1 MDVLMGKFVYEMK
14 FTIEKVT
21 LIKWLLK
28 AIFKDILPKLKKFIL
43 NCILIRKIQI
53 TKILKRYHK
62 KPFTLQHLK
71 NRIIV
76 HIW

>member
-1 MDVLMGKFVYEMK
+1 MGKFVYEMK

-28 AIFKDILPKLKKFIL
+28 AIFKDILPKLIKFIL

-53 TKILKRYHK
+53 TKNLKRYHK
-62 KPFTLQHLK
+62 KPFTLQHL
-71 NRIIV
+71 NNQIIV